1 MFTVKELEQDYEHL
15 ADLEPEALRDA
26 LLKAHVNYSRASLEL
41 HERRGEGRIHLPAS
55 EARLGEKPPPFQTI
69 IAPELGFNI
78 HNFHLFTSGR
88 DARSDRYHSHGDALK
103 YYIYGSGIEDVNGQR
118 FEVKAGDFMHI
129 PANTWHGT
137 INPHDEPLVF
147 LAAQQFPGTWR
158 QTPTPFLRQRDRD
171 HEPLQ
176 APEIQEHELSGLEGR
191 ALYYDRY
198 MLAEME
204 FGRVAVEV
212 DRRRRAKRLYVPAEE
227 APLMEWGPGRRAI
240 IAPELGFDIYTFS
253 LSFEC
258 LAANTNSSERT
269 SGDTVKYYLAGK
281 GVERVGDRRV
291 EVEAGDFVQ
300 VPANT
305 WHATENP
312 YDAPLR
318 LLCWEQIP
326 GTYTQVPTAFL
337 SR

>member
-1 MFTVKELEQDYEHL
+1 VFTVKELEKDYAHL
-15 ADLEPEALRDA
+15 ADLDPDALHEQ
-26 LLKAHVNYSRASLEL
+26 LLKAHANYSKASLEL
-41 HERRGEGRIHLPAS
+41 NQRRGQKRVHRPAA
-55 EARLGEKPPPFQTI
+55 EARLGETPPPFQTI
-69 IAPELGFNI
+69 IAPELGFDI

-103 YYIYGSGIEDVNGQR
+103 YYIYGSGIEDVAGQR

-158 QTPTPFLRQRDRD
+158 QTPTPFLRQRDPSR
-171 HEPLQ
+171 EPLESP
-176 APEIQEHELSGLEGR
+176 ALDPKELTDLPGNT
-191 ALYYDRY
+191 LYHQQY
-198 MLAEME
+198 MLAQME
-204 FGRVAVEV
+204 FGRVALEV
-212 DRRRRAKRLYVPAEE
+212 DRRRQAKRLHVPAEQ
-227 APLMEWGPGRRAI
+227 APVMEWGPGRRMI

-258 LAANTNSSERT
+258 LAPRSKNGART

-281 GVERVGDRRV
+281 GVERVGDQRI
-291 EVEAGDFVQ
+291 EVEAGDFIQ

-312 YDAPLR
+312 SDAPLR

-326 GTYTQVPTAFL
+326 GTYTQVPTPYL